1 MKLETSYLSKDMT
14 YQISLLTNKH
24 KYHYKIDELD
34 VYITVFFNEEDISFF
49 IDNIISVINY
59 VASLHRGHNKKKMI

>member
-1 MKLETSYLSKDMT
+1 MT

-34 VYITVFFNEEDISFF
+34 VYITVFNEEDKYLFS
-49 IDNIISVINY
+49 
-59 VASLHRGHNKKKMI
+59 